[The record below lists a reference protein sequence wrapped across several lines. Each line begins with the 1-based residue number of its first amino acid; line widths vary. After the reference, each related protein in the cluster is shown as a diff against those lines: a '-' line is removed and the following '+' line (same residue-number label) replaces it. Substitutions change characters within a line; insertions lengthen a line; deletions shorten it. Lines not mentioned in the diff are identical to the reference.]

1 MKSIVHV
8 TLIVDDVF
16 LLRLCVHEVREQGD
30 VRLLAPVLERDW
42 GDVSPK
48 LVDHLLR
55 EAEELAGIE
64 IRSVD
69 LLTQTREQEVLLS
82 GILGSIHLSVGH
94 RTFKP

>member
-1 MKSIVHV
+1 VKSIVHV

-82 GILGSIHLSVGH
+82 GILGSMHLSVGH

>member
-1 MKSIVHV
+1 VKSIVHV

>member
-55 EAEELAGIE
+55 EAGELAGIE

-69 LLTQTREQEVLLS
+69 LLTRTREQEVLLS
-82 GILGSIHLSVGH
+82 GILGSMHLSVGH